1 MKTLKHALLVIMML
15 ASLSN
20 IKAECIWAAYAS
32 PNGANVQFTAYID
45 SANLSS
51 SGSTYYWDFG
61 DGDTS
66 QYLYPTHTYAQSG
79 TYNYCFHYSGLLCT
93 ADSCNSIVV
102 DVCNFNPQP
111 VYSVNNLTASFAV
124 ANIQS
129 GATYNWTIYS
139 NDGSY
144 TAPALTSATPQVTFP
159 AYGYYTAVV
168 EVTLPSGCVDS
179 GVVWLNVVNP
189 CTAHFNYGMV
199 NATTAQFNPTPF
211 DSLNTPSQFTYAWTF
226 GDGGTSSQYVPNHDF
241 GSYGTYNVCVTVTSA
256 NCTDT
261 YCQQISV
268 SPPPP
273 PTYNIYGTINKGA
286 AHACA
291 STIYLIQEDSAGHL
305 SLVNN
310 TYTID
315 SGGLNCYG
323 TYSFFN
329 IPQGIY
335 YVKVA
340 LDSNDVDYASYL
352 PTYYGDVLNWSS
364 ATALTLNTHQYNID
378 INLIAGVNPGG
389 AGFVG
394 GWVSQGAGLTAS
406 GNHLSRALGDPLP
419 NIQINLL
426 TVNDVP
432 VASSY
437 TDASGRY
444 SFSHLA
450 LGTYKIYAEEI
461 NKIPSPLNV
470 TLTANNPSQD
480 NVNVS
485 VNSNSAVTGLED
497 LQDIHVEGIYPNPVA
512 HKTTVSISLNQ
523 NSKVLMSL
531 TDVNGR
537 LLQTKNLDLSS
548 GTNEINLDL
557 SNEAAGL
564 YHLSLTNG
572 SDKRILKLAKV
583 K

>member
-1 MKTLKHALLVIMML
+1 
-15 ASLSN
+15 
-20 IKAECIWAAYAS
+20 
-32 PNGANVQFTAYID
+32 
-45 SANLSS
+45 
-51 SGSTYYWDFG
+51 
-61 DGDTS
+61 
-66 QYLYPTHTYAQSG
+66 
-79 TYNYCFHYSGLLCT
+79 
-93 ADSCNSIVV
+93 
-102 DVCNFNPQP
+102 
-111 VYSVNNLTASFAV
+111 
-124 ANIQS
+124 
-129 GATYNWTIYS
+129 
-139 NDGSY
+139 
-144 TAPALTSATPQVTFP
+144 
-159 AYGYYTAVV
+159 
-168 EVTLPSGCVDS
+168 
-179 GVVWLNVVNP
+179 
-189 CTAHFNYGMV
+189 MV

-286 AHACA
+286 VHACA

-323 TYSFFN
+323 TYSFYN
-329 IPQGIY
+329 VPQGIY

-340 LDSNDVDYASYL
+340 LESNDADYANYL
-352 PTYYGDVLNWSS
+352 PTYYGDVLNWSN

-378 INLIAGVNPGG
+378 INLVAGVNPGG

-394 GWVSQGAGLTAS
+394 GWVSQGAGLTTS
-406 GNHLSRALGDPLP
+406 SNNVSRGVGDPLP

-432 VASSY
+432 VASAY
-437 TDASGRY
+437 TDVNGRY
-444 SFSHLA
+444 TFNNLA

-461 NKIPSPLNV
+461 NKVPSPLNV

-485 VNSNSAVTGLED
+485 VNSNSAVTGLKD
-497 LQDIHVEGIYPNPVA
+497 LQDIYVEGIFPNPVA
-512 HKTTVSISLNQ
+512 DKTTVNISLNQ
-523 NSKVLMSL
+523 NSKVLMTL

-537 LLQTKNLDLSS
+537 LLQNKNLDLSS
-548 GTNEINLDL
+548 GTNQINLDL
-557 SNEAAGL
+557 SNEAAGI

-572 SDKRILKLAKV
+572 SAKRILKLAKV